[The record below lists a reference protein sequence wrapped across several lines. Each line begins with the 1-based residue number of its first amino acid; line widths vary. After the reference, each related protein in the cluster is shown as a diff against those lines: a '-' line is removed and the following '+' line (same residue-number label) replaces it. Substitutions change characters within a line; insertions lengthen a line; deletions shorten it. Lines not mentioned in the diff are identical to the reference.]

1 MSVVLTVPALAIT
14 ESEVEAQISASSRES
29 VTGNVLIW
37 FLCAVSFLKVS
48 QKIDS
53 FLASMG
59 VNVGHTGGSMM
70 AEAMIAM
77 RSVTMVAGTA
87 GKTIGGF
94 ARKGG
99 GTSATS
105 GSPGAP
111 GASSAAGSS
120 WPLKGGLAGVVSRK
134 MSRDAVK
141 TATTQ
146 TKAASHASKTASAS
160 HTTTATAAHTASAAQ
175 KERVTD
181 RQAATFRQTAAS
193 QQMVK
198 DRQTATQQHTATAS
212 RSSSSRQAST
222 QRQSQSKT
230 AMFSKAVS
238 RISSA
243 RPASLG
249 GAMFTRSLLSGG
261 QFANEVIG
269 KVASGDIR
277 STGSISGDL
286 AAQALLSYTGIT
298 ALGDQATEKPVYSG
312 VEIGGGRI
320 TGTEKTPE
328 HPEGIA
334 FGMYHAGQYA
344 KPDGAFQPVHT
355 ADSQLWYKQYAVD
368 AVVKTP
374 FKAPDGE
381 VDYHKDIVKKLP
393 DPPKRKDRM

>member
-1 MSVVLTVPALAIT
+1 MVLTAPALAIT

-59 VNVGHTGGSMM
+59 VNTGHTGGSMM

-87 GKTIGGF
+87 GKALGGF
-94 ARKGG
+94 ARRSGG
-99 GTSATS
+99 ASGAP
-105 GSPGAP
+105 GSPGASGTA
-111 GASSAAGSS
+111 GAS

-134 MSRDAVK
+134 VSRDAVK

-146 TKAASHASKTASAS
+146 TKAASHAAKMASAS
-160 HTTTATAAHTASAAQ
+160 HTATVTAAHTASAAQ
-175 KERVTD
+175 TERQTAVSQQTVKD
-181 RQAATFRQTAAS
+181 RQAAT
-193 QQMVK
+193 
-198 DRQTATQQHTATAS
+198 QQHTTTAS
-212 RSSSSRQAST
+212 QTSSSRQADT

-238 RISSA
+238 RISSV
-243 RPASLG
+243 RSGSLG

-298 ALGDQATEKPVYSG
+298 ALGDHAAERPTYSG

-320 TGTEKTPE
+320 TGTETTAE

-344 KPDGAFQPVHT
+344 KPDGDFQSVHT
-355 ADSQLWYKQYAVD
+355 ADGQLWYKQYAVD
-368 AVVKTP
+368 SVAKTP

-393 DPPKRKDRM
+393 APPKRKDRM

>member
-37 FLCAVSFLKVS
+37 FLCAVGFLKVS

-59 VNVGHTGGSMM
+59 VTVGHTGGSMM

-77 RSVTMVAGTA
+77 KSVTMMAGAA
-87 GKTIGGF
+87 GKAVGGF

-99 GTSATS
+99 GTS
-105 GSPGAP
+105 GSPGSSGAP
-111 GASSAAGSS
+111 GATGAS

-146 TKAASHASKTASAS
+146 TKAATSHASKTASAS
-160 HTTTATAAHTASAAQ
+160 HTATATAAHTSSAAQ
-175 KERVTD
+175 RERSTS
-181 RQAATFRQTAAS
+181 QQTATFRQTAAS
-193 QQMVK
+193 QQTVK
-198 DRQTATQQHTATAS
+198 GRQTATQQHTATAS
-212 RSSSSRQAST
+212 QTSSSRQAST

-238 RISSA
+238 RISSV
-243 RPASLG
+243 RPTSLG

-261 QFANEVIG
+261 QFAHEVIG

-286 AAQALLSYTGIT
+286 AAQALLAYTGIT

-320 TGTEKTPE
+320 TGTETTSD
-328 HPEGIA
+328 HPRGIA

-355 ADSQLWYKQYAVD
+355 ADGQLWYKQYAVD
-368 AVVKTP
+368 TVVKTP

>member
-1 MSVVLTVPALAIT
+1 MILTIPALAIT

-53 FLASMG
+53 FLASLG
-59 VNVGHTGGSMM
+59 VNAGHTGGSMM

-87 GKTIGGF
+87 GKAIGGF
-94 ARKGG
+94 ARKGS
-99 GTSATS
+99 GTFGAP
-105 GSPGAP
+105 GSPGSP
-111 GASSAAGSS
+111 RASGAAGAS
-120 WPLKGGLAGVVSRK
+120 WPLKGGLAGVVSHK
-134 MSRDAVK
+134 VSRDAVK

-146 TKAASHASKTASAS
+146 TKAASHAAKTES
-160 HTTTATAAHTASAAQ
+160 HTATATAAHTAS
-175 KERVTD
+175 
-181 RQAATFRQTAAS
+181 QT
-193 QQMVK
+193 
-198 DRQTATQQHTATAS
+198 
-212 RSSSSRQAST
+212 SSSRQAST
-222 QRQSQSKT
+222 QQQSQSKG

-238 RISSA
+238 RISSV

-261 QFANEVIG
+261 QFANEVIS

-298 ALGDQATEKPVYSG
+298 ALGDQATERPAYSG

-320 TGTEKTPE
+320 TGTETTAE

-355 ADSQLWYKQYAVD
+355 ADGQLWYKQYAVD

-381 VDYHKDIVKKLP
+381 VDYHRDIVKKLP